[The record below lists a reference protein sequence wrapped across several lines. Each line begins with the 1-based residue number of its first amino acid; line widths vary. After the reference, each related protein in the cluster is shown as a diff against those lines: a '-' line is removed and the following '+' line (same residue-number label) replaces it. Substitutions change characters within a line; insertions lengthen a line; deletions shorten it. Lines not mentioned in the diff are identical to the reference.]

1 MTIQM
6 DLFATS
12 ASGSTSVLGKSAISY
27 KFAYI
32 TVRDDAK
39 ANIFNYNIFLIIF
52 FLAYMA
58 LFAVAAFAL
67 YKVLKEK
74 YKNDEF
80 RRINDKKYLKK
91 ALLYGAGSTLIVAA
105 IVFIAMRVGGFAN
118 TIVVFN
124 PTDPLLIIFSI
135 VGLII
140 GGYFIVQA
148 IKAVKA
154 ERERRRAIRLKLN
167 EDVDDDGTK

>member
-1 MTIQM
+1 M

-12 ASGSTSVLGKSAISY
+12 DGGSTSVLGKSAISY

-32 TVRDDAK
+32 TVRNDAK
-39 ANIFNYNIFLIIF
+39 EFVFNYNVFLIIF
-52 FLAYMA
+52 FAAYIA
-58 LFAVAAFAL
+58 LFAAGAFIL

-74 YKNDEF
+74 FKNDEF
-80 RRINDKKYLKK
+80 RRVDDKKYLKK
-91 ALLYGAGSTLIVAA
+91 AVLYGFGSLLIVAA

-124 PTDPLLIIFSI
+124 PTDPLLIAFSI
-135 VGLII
+135 VGMIV

-148 IKAVKA
+148 IKSIKVS
-154 ERERRRAIRLKLN
+154 RERRKAIRLRLN